1 MTQFALF
8 TEAPRRTTTPTPGMV
23 RERLEAV
30 LAELKAAD
38 VMPWTAD
45 EARQW
50 TVAVP
55 QMCKWLPDEE
65 AARWRAEF
73 DAEMARFEKTQA
85 A

>member
-45 EARQW
+45 EARRW
-50 TVAVP
+50 IVAVP
-55 QMCKWLPDEE
+55 QMCKWLPADE
-65 AARWRAEF
+65 AARWRADF
-73 DAEMARFEKTQA
+73 DAEMARLDA
-85 A
+85 ADAA